1 MPSLKKSER
10 QPTFIYEMMQ
20 RLGIEPG
27 EVMLPRLGLV
37 YMTAFYRCQSCQVKD
52 ACRKWLDSMPCSV
65 ATLRTSVRARIFY
78 SNWPLAGA
86 SAKELANHELVGR
99 QVSRHSEEIGDRL
112 ERLVVPSC
120 DATRILTLCGTV
132 ARRRPRSANTR
143 Q

>member
-37 YMTAFYRCQSCQVKD
+37 YMTAFHRCQSCQVKE

-65 ATLRTSVRARIFY
+65 ANAPNFCPCEDILF
-78 SNWPLAGA
+78 
-86 SAKELANHELVGR
+86 ELAA
-99 QVSRHSEEIGDRL
+99 SRR
-112 ERLVVPSC
+112 V
-120 DATRILTLCGTV
+120 
-132 ARRRPRSANTR
+132 RRRTC
-143 Q
+143 

>member
-37 YMTAFYRCQSCQVKD
+37 YMTAFHRCQSCQDKE

-65 ATLRTSVRARIFY
+65 ANAPNFCPSEDILF
-78 SNWPLAGA
+78 
-86 SAKELANHELVGR
+86 ELATSRCVRGR
-99 QVSRHSEEIGDRL
+99 
-112 ERLVVPSC
+112 
-120 DATRILTLCGTV
+120 T
-132 ARRRPRSANTR
+132 
-143 Q
+143 